1 VVKKTQI
8 SIIYNIKEIKLF
20 NLISHFNSIMIPYFN
35 SFNLIILSSIVTIKN
50 VSIAGLLRERVVT

>member
-1 VVKKTQI
+1 MVKKTQI

-35 SFNLIILSSIVTIKN
+35 NFNLIILSSIVTIKN